1 VTGASGYLGSYI
13 TYQLLEQ
20 GFKVKG
26 FARGEK
32 VSLLKKAFSK
42 YPGFE
47 VIEITDIFTGDFGHF
62 MKGLDAVIHCAAPMI
77 AGKAD
82 PDAALKVIN
91 GAIDGSLHV
100 LQQASDAGVHKVVV
114 TGSAASFPMNGPFS
128 PNGMF
133 HSHNR
138 EKNPYWSDITLD
150 MAKQSDN
157 PGVIYLA
164 QKKFSELAVVDF
176 ADKHPEMDVTI
187 ICPSYI
193 FGPVA
198 PGFAELTPTVNFRAF
213 SSAFFLYSLV
223 NGSNAIYPFAGSY
236 CDIRDV
242 TRVHILALDAPP
254 SSVVGCKRFAIRH
267 PEQSDFREAIHILMK
282 ERPQVKDRLPEL
294 SSAPEWP
301 ENNGHIVDYES
312 IEKVLLLKKDSF
324 KSWRETVLDGLDSV
338 LAVENSWKAKGLE
351 VVAPVGMPH

>member
-1 VTGASGYLGSYI
+1 
-13 TYQLLEQ
+13 
-20 GFKVKG
+20 
-26 FARGEK
+26 
-32 VSLLKKAFSK
+32 
-42 YPGFE
+42 
-47 VIEITDIFTGDFGHF
+47 

-82 PDAALKVIN
+82 PDAALK

-128 PNGMF
+128 PND
-133 HSHNR
+133 
-138 EKNPYWSDITLD
+138 WSDITLD

-157 PGVIYLA
+157 PG
-164 QKKFSELAVVDF
+164 
-176 ADKHPEMDVTI
+176 MDVTI

-223 NGSNAIYPFAGSY
+223 NG
-236 CDIRDV
+236 
-242 TRVHILALDAPP
+242 HILALDAPP

-338 LAVENSWKAKGLE
+338 LAVENSWKAKGRKLLRQ
-351 VVAPVGMPH
+351 